1 MRLLVTRPAADGQA
15 LAAELEARGHSVICA
30 PVIDIAMKPD
40 AAPDLTDVKGIAFTS
55 ANGVRAFQPFAAPAR
70 HLPAY
75 GVGPQTAAALSA
87 AGFSNVHIAGGDVT
101 SLAQTITDGCPEG
114 PVLHISG
121 RDQAGDLAAMLK
133 AAGCEARRAVLYE
146 ARAATELPPAALT
159 ALRDKALDGV
169 ILYSKRSAE
178 IFYRLAITARL
189 EGTTNLDASLPQAFC
204 LSAGVAEIARAAG
217 AQTHVAE
224 FPDDA
229 HMYACLDAVAN
240 H

>member
-30 PVIDIAMKPD
+30 PVIDIATKPD
-40 AAPDLTDVKGIAFTS
+40 AAPDLTDVKGLAFTS

-101 SLAQTITDGCPEG
+101 SLARTITDDCPEG

-121 RDQAGDLAAMLK
+121 RDQAGDLAATLK

-146 ARAATELPPAALT
+146 ARAAKNLPPDVLA
-159 ALRDKALDGV
+159 ALRDGALDGV
-169 ILYSKRSAE
+169 LLYSKRSAE
-178 IFYRLAITARL
+178 IFYRLAGAA
-189 EGTTNLDASLPQAFC
+189 NLDASLPQAFC

-229 HMYACLDAVAN
+229 HMYICLDAVAN
-240 H
+240 R

>member
-30 PVIDIAMKPD
+30 PVIDIATKPD
-40 AAPDLTDVKGIAFTS
+40 AAPDLTDVKGLAFTS

-101 SLAQTITDGCPEG
+101 SLARTITDDCPGG

-121 RDQAGDLAAMLK
+121 RDQAGDLAATLK

-146 ARAATELPPAALT
+146 ARAAKNLPPDVLA
-159 ALRDKALDGV
+159 ALRDGALDGV
-169 ILYSKRSAE
+169 LLYSKRSAE
-178 IFYRLAITARL
+178 IFYRLAGAA
-189 EGTTNLDASLPQAFC
+189 NLDASLPQAFC

-229 HMYACLDAVAN
+229 HIYACLDAVAN
-240 H
+240 R

>member
-30 PVIDIAMKPD
+30 PVIDIATKPD
-40 AAPDLTDVKGIAFTS
+40 AAPDLTDVKGLAFTS

-75 GVGPQTAAALSA
+75 GVGLQTAAALSA

-101 SLAQTITDGCPEG
+101 SLARTITDDCPEG

-121 RDQAGDLAAMLK
+121 RDQAGDLAATLK

-159 ALRDKALDGV
+159 ALRDNAVDGV
-169 ILYSKRSAE
+169 IYIQSAAPK
-178 IFYRLAITARL
+178 FST
-189 EGTTNLDASLPQAFC
+189 
-204 LSAGVAEIARAAG
+204 V
-217 AQTHVAE
+217 
-224 FPDDA
+224 
-229 HMYACLDAVAN
+229 
-240 H
+240 

>member
-30 PVIDIAMKPD
+30 PVIDIATKPD
-40 AAPDLTDVKGIAFTS
+40 AAPDLTEVKGLAFTS

-101 SLAQTITDGCPEG
+101 SLARTITDDCPEG

-121 RDQAGDLAAMLK
+121 RDQAGDLAVTLK

-159 ALRDKALDGV
+159 ALRDNALDGV

-178 IFYRLAITARL
+178 IFYRLAGAA
-189 EGTTNLDASLPQAFC
+189 NLDASLPQAFC

-229 HMYACLDAVAN
+229 HIYACLDAVAN
-240 H
+240 R

>member
-30 PVIDIAMKPD
+30 PVIDIATKPD
-40 AAPDLTDVKGIAFTS
+40 AAPDLTDVKGLAFTS

-101 SLAQTITDGCPEG
+101 SLARTITDDCPEG

-121 RDQAGDLAAMLK
+121 RDQAGDLAVTLK

-159 ALRDKALDGV
+159 ALRDNALDGV

-178 IFYRLAITARL
+178 IFYRLAGAA
-189 EGTTNLDASLPQAFC
+189 NLDASLPQAFC

-229 HMYACLDAVAN
+229 HIYACLDAVAN
-240 H
+240 R

>member
-30 PVIDIAMKPD
+30 PVIDIATKPD
-40 AAPDLTDVKGIAFTS
+40 AAPDLTDVKGLAFTS

-101 SLAQTITDGCPEG
+101 SLARTITDDCPEG

-121 RDQAGDLAAMLK
+121 RDQAGDLAATLK

-159 ALRDKALDGV
+159 ALRDNALDGV

-178 IFYRLAITARL
+178 IFYRLAGAA
-189 EGTTNLDASLPQAFC
+189 NLDASLPQAFC

-229 HMYACLDAVAN
+229 HMYICLDAVAN
-240 H
+240 R

>member
-1 MRLLVTRPAADGQA
+1 
-15 LAAELEARGHSVICA
+15 
-30 PVIDIAMKPD
+30 
-40 AAPDLTDVKGIAFTS
+40 VKGLAFTS
-55 ANGVRAFQPFAAPAR
+55 ANGVRAFQPFVALAR

-75 GVGPQTAAALSA
+75 GVGLQTAAALSA

-101 SLAQTITDGCPEG
+101 SLARTITDDCPEG

-121 RDQAGDLAAMLK
+121 RDQAGDLAATLK

-159 ALRDKALDGV
+159 ALRDSAVDGV

-178 IFYRLAITARL
+178 IFYRLASTA
-189 EGTTNLDASLPQAFC
+189 GAGGAANLDASLPQAFC

-229 HMYACLDAVAN
+229 HIYACLDAVAN
-240 H
+240 R

>member
-30 PVIDIAMKPD
+30 PVIDIATKPD
-40 AAPDLTDVKGIAFTS
+40 AAPDLTDVKGLAFTS

-101 SLAQTITDGCPEG
+101 SLARTITDDCPEG

-121 RDQAGDLAAMLK
+121 RDQAGDLAVTLK

-146 ARAATELPPAALT
+146 ARAATELPPAAST
-159 ALRDKALDGV
+159 APRDNALDGV

-178 IFYRLAITARL
+178 IFYRLAGAA
-189 EGTTNLDASLPQAFC
+189 NLDASLPQAFC

-229 HMYACLDAVAN
+229 HIYACLDAVAN
-240 H
+240 R